1 MFALRKCARELPMT
15 IKHKLM
21 LAVCVVLHLGVLWN
35 VWDANKLTPRIVRV
49 DLCIE

>member
-1 MFALRKCARELPMT
+1 MST
-15 IKHKLM
+15 KHKLM
-21 LAVCVVLHLGVLWN
+21 LAVCVALHMLVLWN